1 MRKAIIS
8 ITFLLIA
15 TLSYCQNT
23 YPKKIVLDNKDTVVA
38 ITETQLQYINECFYQ
53 RDGMDIDADSMAYLL
68 AMQSLSI
75 SRQSKINKQL
85 VLKNTKLLS
94 DYSDVMKM
102 YELEKQITEYK
113 EKELKAA
120 KKKQIKMM
128 VGGFTVGIGTA
139 AIVYTI
145 VSINNK

>member
-1 MRKAIIS
+1 MKRTIIS

-15 TLSYCQNT
+15 TLSYSQNT
-23 YPKKIVLDNKDTVVA
+23 YPKKIVLESKDTIVA
-38 ITETQLQYINECFYQ
+38 ITETQLQYINECFSQ
-53 RDGMDIDADSMAYLL
+53 RDEMSTDVDSMSYLL

-75 SRQSKINKQL
+75 YRQSKINKEL
-85 VLKNTKLLS
+85 ILKNTKLLS
-94 DYSDVMKM
+94 DYSDVTKM
-102 YELEKQITEYK
+102 YELEKKITEYK
-113 EKELKAA
+113 EQELKAA

-128 VGGFTVGIGTA
+128 VGGFSFGIGTA